1 MAEIKFITEE
11 NLNTFAKNLFIP
23 QQNKELIKFTMNT
36 NENKTISNINFTT
49 KVFEDEDEDEYYY
62 YGMGSVVY
70 EEVGEE
76 VGEVVKDY
84 YCSIKSDKNCL
95 LLFYQKQYGNFI
107 FIDCIANESKVISI
121 DQNESNFTFF
131 LIGEYLNK

>member
-23 QQNKELIKFTMNT
+23 QQNKELIKFTMKT
-36 NENKTISNINFTT
+36 NESKTISNINFIT
-49 KVFEDEDEDEYYY
+49 KVFEDEDEDEGYYGY
-62 YGMGSVVY
+62 YGMCSVVD
-70 EEVGEE
+70 EE

-84 YCSIKSDKNCL
+84 CCSIKSDKNCL

-107 FIDCIANESKVISI
+107 FIDCIANENKVISI

-131 LIGEYLNK
+131 LVGEYLNK